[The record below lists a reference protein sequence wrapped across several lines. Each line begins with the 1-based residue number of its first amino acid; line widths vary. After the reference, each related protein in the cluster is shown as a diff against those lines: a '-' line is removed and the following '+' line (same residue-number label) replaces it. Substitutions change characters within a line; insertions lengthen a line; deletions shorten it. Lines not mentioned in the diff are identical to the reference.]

1 MVTKPFT
8 EFIAKDMKID
18 PDVGA
23 VLVAMDVDISFA
35 KMIRATT
42 YLNNPNVEFYG
53 SCTDENFPTPFA
65 LLPVDGCFIAALE
78 FATSRKATTFGKP
91 SSLMIESLIKDKQID
106 PKRSLMV
113 GDR

>member
-1 MVTKPFT
+1 
-8 EFIAKDMKID
+8 MKVD
-18 PDVGA
+18 PEVGA
-23 VLVAMDVDISFA
+23 VIVAMDVDFSFA

-42 YLNNPNVEFYG
+42 YLTNPDVEFYG

-65 LLPVDGCFIAALE
+65 MIPADGSFVKTFE
-78 FATSRKATTFGKP
+78 FASGRKATTFGKP
-91 SSLMIESLIKDKQID
+91 SSLMIESLIKDNKID